1 MAKQTILEFFEEIG
15 AGENNSKDFN
25 FRTAYTLYD
34 KDVEFSVNFVST
46 QPIAN
51 EIISGNSNEFEVYV
65 WGKCRDTY
73 TRLYGTLFT
82 GMVVRTADE
91 ARTVIEL
98 IKRGVSLSCLK

>member
-1 MAKQTILEFFEEIG
+1 MEKQTILEFFEEIG
-15 AGENNSKDFN
+15 AGENNAEEFN
-25 FRTAYTLYD
+25 FRTAYTIYD
-34 KDVEFSVNFVST
+34 EDVEFSVNFVST

-51 EIISGNSNEFEVYV
+51 EIISGNGANEFEVYV
-65 WGKCRDTY
+65 WGKCRD

-98 IKRGVSLSCLK
+98 IKRGVSLNTLK